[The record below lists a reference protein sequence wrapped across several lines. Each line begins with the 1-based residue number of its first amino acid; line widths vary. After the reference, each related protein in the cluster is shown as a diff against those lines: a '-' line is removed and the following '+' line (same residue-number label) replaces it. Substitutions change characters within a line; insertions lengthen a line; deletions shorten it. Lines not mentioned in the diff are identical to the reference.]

1 MNKIYQVLYAFKA
14 LIIPFIWLLSSPF
27 QKPVNYPF
35 LRVYAITNL
44 HSLICRNA
52 FLIIPC
58 ARLRYIIL
66 PHIMKYTA
74 SRLSEGNKLFP
85 AQIIVEP
92 TGITIKI
99 PGLFSGDE
107 TSVAY
112 DSISAVE
119 IDTPLIGYSTIRF
132 YHNGNKVE
140 AHGFSKSDA
149 KEIKAAI
156 ENGRGKA
163 RS

>member
-1 MNKIYQVLYAFKA
+1 MI
-14 LIIPFIWLLSSPF
+14 
-27 QKPVNYPF
+27 
-35 LRVYAITNL
+35 
-44 HSLICRNA
+44 
-52 FLIIPC
+52 
-58 ARLRYIIL
+58 
-66 PHIMKYTA
+66 YTA

-85 AQIIVEP
+85 AQIIVEN
-92 TGITIKI
+92 TGVTIKV
-99 PGLFSGDE
+99 PGIFSADE

-119 IDTPLIGYSTIRF
+119 IDTPLIGFSTIRF

-149 KEIKAAI
+149 KEIKSAI
-156 ENGRGKA
+156 ENGRGKG

>member
-1 MNKIYQVLYAFKA
+1 
-14 LIIPFIWLLSSPF
+14 
-27 QKPVNYPF
+27 
-35 LRVYAITNL
+35 
-44 HSLICRNA
+44 
-52 FLIIPC
+52 
-58 ARLRYIIL
+58 
-66 PHIMKYTA
+66 MKYTA

-156 ENGRGKA
+156 ENGRGRA
-163 RS
+163 RV

>member
-1 MNKIYQVLYAFKA
+1 
-14 LIIPFIWLLSSPF
+14 
-27 QKPVNYPF
+27 
-35 LRVYAITNL
+35 
-44 HSLICRNA
+44 
-52 FLIIPC
+52 
-58 ARLRYIIL
+58 
-66 PHIMKYTA
+66 MKYTA

-85 AQIIVEP
+85 AEIIVEP
-92 TGITIKI
+92 TGITIRV

-112 DSISAVE
+112 SSISAVE
-119 IDTPLIGYSTIRF
+119 IDTPLIGFSTIRF

-156 ENGRGKA
+156 ENGRNNVKG
-163 RS
+163 

>member
-1 MNKIYQVLYAFKA
+1 
-14 LIIPFIWLLSSPF
+14 
-27 QKPVNYPF
+27 
-35 LRVYAITNL
+35 
-44 HSLICRNA
+44 
-52 FLIIPC
+52 
-58 ARLRYIIL
+58 
-66 PHIMKYTA
+66 MKYTA

-85 AQIIVEP
+85 AEIIVED

-99 PGLFSGDE
+99 PGFFSGDE

-112 DSISAVE
+112 SSISAVE

-149 KEIKAAI
+149 QEIKAAI
-156 ENGRGKA
+156 ENGRNKVRG
-163 RS
+163 